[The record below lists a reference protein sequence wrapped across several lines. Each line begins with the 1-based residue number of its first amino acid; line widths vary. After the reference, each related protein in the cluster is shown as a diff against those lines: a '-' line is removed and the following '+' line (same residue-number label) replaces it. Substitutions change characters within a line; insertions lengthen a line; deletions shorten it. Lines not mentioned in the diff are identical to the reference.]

1 MLSEL
6 IQEPALGLCKYIK
19 TLLNF
24 KNIMY
29 PEKVDVYLKKVLN
42 ALNEDL
48 VFQKDLFIE
57 YGIEDFKLL
66 LESLEYELT
75 IESLENFNISKDPLL
90 SITQIERCLNTA
102 IAQYYINNLKE
113 KGLVESVFSDGQI
126 KYRVTEKN

>member
-1 MLSEL
+1 
-6 IQEPALGLCKYIK
+6 
-19 TLLNF
+19 
-24 KNIMY
+24 MY

-66 LESLEYELT
+66 LESIEYELT